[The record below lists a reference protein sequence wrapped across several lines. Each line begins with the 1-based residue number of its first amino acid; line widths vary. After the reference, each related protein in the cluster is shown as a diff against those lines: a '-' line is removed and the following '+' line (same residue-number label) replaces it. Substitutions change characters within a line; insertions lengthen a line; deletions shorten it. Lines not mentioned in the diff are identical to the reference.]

1 MYKNMNGLRYSVIF
15 LSVLLV
21 SGCANA
27 GFNSDKNVSY
37 KKRPGWQPILILSAD
52 DCQTWKSKGKSLI
65 DWSGES
71 CCPEGLIKAINKKP
85 ESIPV
90 FYAAYH
96 EYGTGGVRAI
106 DIRDNSPL
114 NYLNFANDLA
124 KKLSSLSVVSKIY
137 DDYILDRKS
146 MGLAEVP
153 RENFIKKLNEFSLKQ
168 PAIYQKMNDVAKE
181 DYEKSRKAR
190 SNEKLGINYIIVCG
204 PYRIDLSSADGW
216 ARINGAKPETQKI
229 TPIGAGGST
238 NNEPDNIKMEWMVAT
253 SLPGRWVGI
262 EYIKRKGKAIL
273 NAQWVQ
279 ASMDAPRQYATY
291 DCRKVK

>member
-1 MYKNMNGLRYSVIF
+1 MYKNMNGLRYSVLF

-21 SGCANA
+21 SGCVNA

-71 CCPEGLIKAINKKP
+71 CGPEGLIKAINKNP
-85 ESIPV
+85 EMIPV

-96 EYGTGGVRAI
+96 EYGTGGVGAI
-106 DIRDNSPL
+106 DVRDNSPL
-114 NYLNFANDLA
+114 NYLNFENNLA
-124 KKLSSLSVVSKIY
+124 KNLSSLTVISKIY
-137 DDYILDRKS
+137 DDYTIDRKS
-146 MGLAEVP
+146 MGLAEVS
-153 RENFIKKLNEFSLKQ
+153 REVFVKRLNDFSLQQ
-168 PAIYQKMNDVAKE
+168 PAIYQKMNDVAKA
-181 DYEKSRKAR
+181 DYEKSKKAH
-190 SNEKLGINYIIVCG
+190 SNEKLGVNYKTTCG
-204 PYRIDLSSADGW
+204 PYTIDLSSADGW

-253 SLPGRWVGI
+253 SLPGRWVGL
-262 EYIKRKGKAIL
+262 EYIKRNGKAIL
-273 NAQWVQ
+273 NAQWLQ
-279 ASMDAPRQYATY
+279 ASMNAPRQYATY
-291 DCRKVK
+291 DCIKVK